1 MRYWRKTALKSDHG
15 DILQSRKEK
24 NASLPIEDTLEHG
37 NGDDPIDD
45 LMTDLASYFEQKMQ
59 EDMEAVQREMKDV
72 EIPPELRRKMEN
84 TIYRSQTKT
93 SFFRNKRRMRALSAA
108 CALFLTV
115 GLGAGVLIS
124 PQSGDLRDALYEL
137 ISDNDGTEA
146 ENGLPGRDEEDRF
159 VSGENEADE
168 NMNSSAAETENEQIS
183 ESQSEE
189 NGYTSSG
196 EKEDSMY
203 FYVEDGKSDNIHE
216 TGGST
221 GLTATT
227 GSQTDENKF
236 PVHGIDRIPSNTG
249 SGNQD
254 PSSFPSDLKKVYYP
268 SYLPEGYR
276 RTFVTED
283 DHMDIVFE
291 NQREQTM
298 ITLQYYTD
306 GFDFYE
312 TAAEDGDTVS
322 VNGSQGI
329 LYYRNLLNIGS
340 GQKVIYWDEG
350 DVSLCVQCAAGS
362 VSDSEIIQIAES
374 VSLKDTDSASVNP

>member
-1 MRYWRKTALKSDHG
+1 MRNWRKTALKSDHG

-72 EIPPELRRKMEN
+72 EIPPDLRRKMEN

-146 ENGLPGRDEEDRF
+146 ENGLPGRDEEDSF

-168 NMNSSAAETENEQIS
+168 NMNSSELRRRKMS
-183 ESQSEE
+183 R
-189 NGYTSSG
+189 
-196 EKEDSMY
+196 
-203 FYVEDGKSDNIHE
+203 
-216 TGGST
+216 
-221 GLTATT
+221 
-227 GSQTDENKF
+227 F
-236 PVHGIDRIPSNTG
+236 P
-249 SGNQD
+249 
-254 PSSFPSDLKKVYYP
+254 K
-268 SYLPEGYR
+268 
-276 RTFVTED
+276 
-283 DHMDIVFE
+283 
-291 NQREQTM
+291 
-298 ITLQYYTD
+298 
-306 GFDFYE
+306 
-312 TAAEDGDTVS
+312 
-322 VNGSQGI
+322 
-329 LYYRNLLNIGS
+329 
-340 GQKVIYWDEG
+340 
-350 DVSLCVQCAAGS
+350 
-362 VSDSEIIQIAES
+362 
-374 VSLKDTDSASVNP
+374 VSLKKTDILLPERKKTACIFMLRTENLIIYMKLAEVPD